1 MKLSLLATLGFVPA
15 LFGQSLTGLWDA
27 TVTLNGFTV
36 PFKMEIS
43 SQGTTARGSFFNGED
58 RFPSTAGRYENGKLH
73 LEFNYYT
80 ATLDAE
86 MHDGELVGTYDRP
99 ERGAQRSY
107 VLHARPH
114 VDLPQVSGAPNID
127 GSWELAV
134 KSSKGEAAWY
144 FLVRQKGA
152 HIDAAILRVDG
163 DTGTLSGDYKDGAFI
178 VHHFSGARA
187 NSMTVTPQPDG
198 SLKLA
203 GIGIGGKAEYT
214 ALRPAEARAK
224 GLQPPDDPM
233 AHTGVKDPSEP
244 FHFKFADVNG
254 KIVSSDDARF
264 KGKVV
269 VVNLLGSW
277 CPNCHDEAPFLA
289 ALYKQYRAKGLEV
302 VALSFEE
309 GDQVKNPEQLRAFMK
324 RYGIEYTV
332 LVPGQPSEA
341 NDKLPQMQNFN
352 AWPTTF
358 FLGKDGRVAHVH
370 AGFPSSASGEMYEQ
384 AKAEFTATVEDLLNG
399 TQAHGCVIEPPP
411 TIAQAAK
418 KSSPLTP
425 GCAK

>member
-1 MKLSLLATLGFVPA
+1 MKLRLLATFAFVPA
-15 LFGQSLTGLWDA
+15 LFGQSAGPLKGMWDA
-27 TVTLNGFTV
+27 TATLDGLTV
-36 PFKMEIS
+36 PFHMEIS
-43 SQGTTARGSFFNGED
+43 SQGTTARASFFNGED
-58 RFPSTAGRYENGKLH
+58 RFPSTAGHYENGKLH

-86 MHDGELVGTYDRP
+86 MKDGELVGTYDRP

-107 VLHARPH
+107 IIHARPH
-114 VDLPQVSGAPNID
+114 VDVPQVSGAPDI
-127 GSWELAV
+127 GGTWELAV

-152 HIDAAILRVDG
+152 HVDTAILRVDG
-163 DTGTLSGDYKDGAFI
+163 DTGTLSGDYKDGSFVI
-178 VHHFSGARA
+178 SHFSGARA

-203 GIGIGGKAEYT
+203 GNGIGGKTEYT
-214 ALRPAEARAK
+214 ALRPAVARAK

-233 AHTGVKDPSEP
+233 AHTGVKDPSQP
-244 FHFKFADVNG
+244 FHFKFTDVNG
-254 KIVSSDDARF
+254 KVVSSDDPRF

-269 VVNLLGSW
+269 VVNILGSW

-289 ALYKQYRAKGLEV
+289 ALYKQYRAKGVEV

-309 GDQVKNPEQLRAFMK
+309 GDQVRNPEQLRNFIK

-341 NDKLPQMQNFN
+341 SDKLPQMQNFN

-358 FLGKDGRVAHVH
+358 FLGKDGRVAKVH
-370 AGFPSSASGEMYEQ
+370 TGFPSSASGEMYEQ
-384 AKAEFTATVEDLLNG
+384 AKAEFAATVEELLNANE
-399 TQAHGCVIEPPP
+399 AHGCVVEPPP
-411 TIAQAAK
+411 TIGQVK
-418 KSSPLTP
+418 KPEVP
-425 GCAK
+425 CIK

>member
-1 MKLSLLATLGFVPA
+1 MKLGLLVTLGFVPA
-15 LFGQSLTGLWDA
+15 VFGQSLSGLWDA

-86 MHDGELVGTYDRP
+86 LRNGELVGTYDRP

-107 VLHARPH
+107 ELHARPH
-114 VDLPQVSGAPNID
+114 VVLPEVSGAPNID
-127 GSWELAV
+127 GAWELAV
-134 KSSKGEAAWY
+134 KSGKGEAAWY

-152 HIDAAILRVDG
+152 HIDTAILRVDG

-178 VHHFSGARA
+178 VNHFSGARA
-187 NSMTVTPQPDG
+187 NSMTVTPQADG

-203 GIGIGGKAEYT
+203 GNGIGGKAEYT
-214 ALRPAEARAK
+214 ALRPAVARAK

-233 AHTGVKDPSEP
+233 AHTSVKDPSEP

-254 KIVSSDDARF
+254 KIVSSDDPRF

-289 ALYKQYRAKGLEV
+289 DLYKRYRAKGLEV

-309 GDQVKNPEQLRAFMK
+309 GDQVKNPEQLRNFVK

-384 AKAEFTATVEDLLNG
+384 AKAEFAATVEQLLNG
-399 TQAHGCVIEPPP
+399 TEAHGCVVEPPP
-411 TIAQAAK
+411 TIAQVAK
-418 KSSPLTP
+418 KAAAPD
-425 GCAK
+425 CAK